1 MTEPQPPLR
10 HAWAQQAAVLRAT
23 AAAMLDTAELTDV
36 LLAAGA
42 GDALVPA
49 HRLVLSAASPFF
61 RQLFR
66 KLGPGNTVI
75 CLKDVD
81 PGHLQLLLQFMYR
94 GEVSIQQSNLGQL
107 LETARSLDILGFQ
120 AVAQKDYSNSN
131 NSQAHDRR
139 QIPKRQKLGSDNL
152 SQNLAWS
159 ASTVSFAD
167 NFQQHDDNLTPSSVE
182 ETINNADIKTEVT
195 EEATEVSESA
205 VTMRPLPPPP
215 LQQMPGPT
223 PGPGPLLFPDPQS
236 FCSQCNEIFDKRANP
251 LPCFKCNL
259 WFHLKCR
266 CRHNC

>member
-42 GDALVPA
+42 GDTLVPA
-49 HRLVLSAASPFF
+49 HRLVLAAASPFF

-94 GEVSIQQSNLGQL
+94 GEVSIQQSDLGQL

-120 AVAQKDYSNSN
+120 AVAQKDYTNFN
-131 NSQAHDRR
+131 KYKNQTPDRR

-152 SQNLAWS
+152 SQNFAWS
-159 ASTVSFAD
+159 GSNISIAD
-167 NFQQHDDNLTPSSVE
+167 NFQQHGDNVASASVE
-182 ETINNADIKTEVT
+182 DTINNADIKTEVT
-195 EEATEVSESA
+195 EEAAEVSEPA
-205 VTMRPLPPPP
+205 ITMTPLPPPT
-215 LQQMPGPT
+215 LQQMS
-223 PGPGPLLFPDPQS
+223 GPGPLLFPDPQS

>member
-36 LLAAGA
+36 LLAAGP
-42 GDALVPA
+42 GDTLVPA

-94 GEVSIQQSNLGQL
+94 GEVSIQQSDLGQL

-120 AVAQKDYSNSN
+120 AVAQKDYSNLN
-131 NSQAHDRR
+131 KYQNQTPDRR

-152 SQNLAWS
+152 SQNFAWS
-159 ASTVSFAD
+159 GSNISIAD
-167 NFQQHDDNLTPSSVE
+167 NFQQHGDNRTSASVE
-182 ETINNADIKTEVT
+182 DTINNADIKTEVT
-195 EEATEVSESA
+195 EEAAEVSEPA
-205 VTMRPLPPPP
+205 ITMTPLPPPP
-215 LQQMPGPT
+215 QMS
-223 PGPGPLLFPDPQS
+223 GPGPLLFPDPQS